1 MLVMMD
7 ETRIPSHWAQRN
19 QSSRK
24 TAIASR
30 TTGADCISVALVN
43 NMPDAAL
50 EDTEAQFFELLN
62 SASANVSV
70 RLKLYSLPGIP
81 RGDRGEEHLNHF
93 YSDITDLLNRRFDGV
108 IITGTEPH
116 QSDLRKEPY
125 WGVLAEVLQWAEYN
139 TKSTLLSCLAAHAS
153 VLHSD
158 SIERNPLGDK
168 KFGLFSDAKVV
179 DHPLTSGTPDHMPF
193 PHSRWNEVQ
202 EEALISCG
210 YTVLTK
216 SAQAGV
222 NLFVKPKKKS
232 LFVHFQAHPE
242 YEADTLLKEYR
253 RDVKRF
259 LRQERQTYPSV
270 PYGYFDDAA
279 MEVLN
284 EFRDTALAHR
294 NAQLIPAFPESVV
307 ANTKASAWHLPAIC
321 LYRNWLH
328 SLTSTRPDIL
338 ALPPKVRVGLN
349 EATDY

>member
-1 MLVMMD
+1 MMD
-7 ETRIPSHWAQRN
+7 ETRIPTHWALRNQRN
-19 QSSRK
+19 PLAFKANRN
-24 TAIASR
+24 A
-30 TTGADCISVALVN
+30 GLDCIHVALVN

-62 SASANVSV
+62 SAAVDVPV
-70 RLKLYSLPGIP
+70 RLRLYSLPGIP

-93 YSDITDLLNRRFDGV
+93 YSDITDLLSRRFDGV

-125 WGVLAEVLQWAEYN
+125 WDALTEVLQWAEHN

-158 SIERNPLGDK
+158 GIERHPLEDK
-168 KFGLFSDAKVV
+168 KFGLFDDAKVI

-193 PHSRWNEVQ
+193 PHSRWNEVR
-202 EEALISCG
+202 EDALVSNG

-216 SAQAGV
+216 SEHAGV
-222 NLFVKPKKKS
+222 NLFVKPKNKS

-242 YEADTLLKEYR
+242 YEAGTMLKEYR

-279 MEVLN
+279 LEVLN
-284 EFRDTALAHR
+284 EFRATAFAYR
-294 NAQLIPAFPESVV
+294 NAQLIAAFPEYVV
-307 ANTKASAWHLPAIC
+307 GNMKSSAWHSPAVC
-321 LYRNWLH
+321 LYRNWLQFIA
-328 SLTSTRPDIL
+328 SKRRAIL
-338 ALPPKVRVGLN
+338 APPPKARVGLN
-349 EATDY
+349 EATDF

>member
-1 MLVMMD
+1 
-7 ETRIPSHWAQRN
+7 
-19 QSSRK
+19 
-24 TAIASR
+24 
-30 TTGADCISVALVN
+30 
-43 NMPDAAL
+43 MPDAAL

-62 SASANVSV
+62 SAAADVSV
-70 RLKLYSLPGIP
+70 RLRLYSLSGIP
-81 RGDRGEEHLNHF
+81 RGDHGEEHLNHF

-125 WGVLAEVLQWAEYN
+125 WDVLTEVLQWAEHN

-158 SIERNPLGDK
+158 GIERHPLEDK
-168 KFGLFSDAKVV
+168 KFGLFDDAKVI

-193 PHSRWNEVQ
+193 PHSRWNEVR
-202 EEALISCG
+202 EDALVSNG

-216 SAQAGV
+216 SEHAGV

-232 LFVHFQAHPE
+232 LFVHFQGHPE
-242 YEADTLLKEYR
+242 YEAGTLLKEYR

-279 MEVLN
+279 LEVLN
-284 EFRDTALAHR
+284 EFRATAFAHR
-294 NAQLIPAFPESVV
+294 NAQLIAAFPESVV
-307 ANTKASAWHLPAIC
+307 ANMKSSAWHSPAVC
-321 LYRNWLH
+321 LYRNWLQFIA
-328 SLTSTRPDIL
+328 SKSRAIL
-338 ALPPKVRVGLN
+338 APPPKARVGLN
-349 EATDY
+349 EATDF

>member
-7 ETRIPSHWAQRN
+7 ESRTPTHWAQRN
-19 QSSRK
+19 HSSPTDYLANRG
-24 TAIASR
+24 S
-30 TTGADCISVALVN
+30 GADRINVALIN

-62 SASANVSV
+62 SAAGDIPV
-70 RLKLYSLPGIP
+70 RLQLYSLPGIP
-81 RGDRGEEHLNHF
+81 RGDRGKEHLDRF
-93 YSDITDLLNRRFDGV
+93 YFDITDLLNSRFDGV
-108 IITGTEPH
+108 IITGTEPRH
-116 QSDLRKEPY
+116 SDLRKEPY
-125 WGVLAEVLQWAEYN
+125 WGALTEALRWAEYN
-139 TKSTLLSCLAAHAS
+139 TNSTLLSCLAAHAS

-158 SIERNPLGDK
+158 GIERQSLDDK
-168 KFGLFSDAKVV
+168 KFGLFNDAKVV

-193 PHSRWNEVQ
+193 PHSRWNEVR

-232 LFVHFQAHPE
+232 LFVHFQGHPE
-242 YEADTLLKEYR
+242 YEAGTLLKEYR

-270 PYGYFDDAA
+270 PYRYFDDAA

-294 NAQLIPAFPESVV
+294 NAQLIAAFPESVV
-307 ANTKASAWHLPAIC
+307 ANTMPSAWHSPAVC

-328 SLTSTRPDIL
+328 FIVSKRPDIL
-338 ALPPKVRVGLN
+338 ALPPKAWVGLN
-349 EATDY
+349 EATDF